1 VASKRNPGNGIK
13 GIKEPKKFTSP
24 KPKYPTSGENGNSAE
39 KSTDQRVTKDY
50 LIKAN
55 EGLPIKVIYTIIK
68 ISSFQNI
75 AYD

>member
-1 VASKRNPGNGIK
+1 VASKRNPGSGIK

-39 KSTDQRVTKDY
+39 KSTDQPDITDY

-55 EGLPIKVIYTIIK
+55 DIIADK
-68 ISSFQNI
+68 SHLHNH
-75 AYD
+75 